1 MIGVEPG
8 RRRAETAGKHAH
20 VLLLPL
26 VLRPVREQGDVLDR
40 DLGLILAQ
48 SMKIASDSD
57 RPRFGLPRKLSPQSL
72 TASPSPIQT
81 DATSQKP
88 QDSMG
93 ASHRDG
99 VDLMRTNGTTISS

>member
-1 MIGVEPG
+1 MIGVEW

-72 TASPSPIQT
+72 TASPTCERAVNPPHLWASNF
-81 DATSQKP
+81 P
-88 QDSMG
+88 Q
-93 ASHRDG
+93 ARC
-99 VDLMRTNGTTISS
+99 